1 MAKTTPI
8 LAGLRLRCG
17 NCGKGKLFSGYLK
30 LNSAC
35 PVCGRD
41 MTAAD
46 TADGPAFFVGFGVL
60 ILLAPFLFLLPMS
73 PLPAVA
79 KVFALVGHA
88 PAAIAMQVA
97 QQFLRASDAVQLV
110 GDVRTAQRITL
121 QEVTGQQLQDG
132 RLVFGFDALGDDF
145 HVEAVAK
152 RDDGFQQLPAGRADI
167 ELLDERSV
175 DLQAVEFELLQVA
188 QR

>member
-30 LNSAC
+30 LNSVC

-73 PLPAVA
+73 PLSAVA
-79 KVFALVGHA
+79 KVFAF
-88 PAAIAMQVA
+88 AALCAVLIGLCLILLPVAKAVLLNLQLHHGAKQVT
-97 QQFLRASDAVQLV
+97 ASDIK
-110 GDVRTAQRITL
+110 DR
-121 QEVTGQQLQDG
+121 
-132 RLVFGFDALGDDF
+132 
-145 HVEAVAK
+145 
-152 RDDGFQQLPAGRADI
+152 
-167 ELLDERSV
+167 
-175 DLQAVEFELLQVA
+175 
-188 QR
+188 

>member
-30 LNSAC
+30 LNAEC
-35 PVCGRD
+35 PACGRD

-73 PLPAVA
+73 PLPALA
-79 KVFALVGHA
+79 KVFAFAVLCAALIGLCLVLLPVA
-88 PAAIAMQVA
+88 KAILLNLQ
-97 QQFLRASDAVQLV
+97 LHHDAK
-110 GDVRTAQRITL
+110 
-121 QEVTGQQLQDG
+121 EVTTS
-132 RLVFGFDALGDDF
+132 
-145 HVEAVAK
+145 
-152 RDDGFQQLPAGRADI
+152 DI
-167 ELLDERSV
+167 KDR
-175 DLQAVEFELLQVA
+175 
-188 QR
+188 

>member
-35 PVCGRD
+35 PVCDRD

-60 ILLAPFLFLLPMS
+60 VLLAPFLFLLPMS
-73 PLPAVA
+73 PLPALA
-79 KVFALVGHA
+79 KVFAFAALCVALVGLCLILL
-88 PAAIAMQVA
+88 P
-97 QQFLRASDAVQLV
+97 
-110 GDVRTAQRITL
+110 
-121 QEVTGQQLQDG
+121 
-132 RLVFGFDALGDDF
+132 
-145 HVEAVAK
+145 VAK
-152 RDDGFQQLPAGRADI
+152 AVLLNLQLHHGAEQVTAADI
-167 ELLDERSV
+167 KDR
-175 DLQAVEFELLQVA
+175 
-188 QR
+188 

>member
-73 PLPAVA
+73 PLPVVA
-79 KVFALVGHA
+79 KIFAF
-88 PAAIAMQVA
+88 AALCAVLIGLCPILLPVAKAVLLNLQLHHGAEQVK
-97 QQFLRASDAVQLV
+97 ASDIK
-110 GDVRTAQRITL
+110 DR
-121 QEVTGQQLQDG
+121 
-132 RLVFGFDALGDDF
+132 
-145 HVEAVAK
+145 
-152 RDDGFQQLPAGRADI
+152 
-167 ELLDERSV
+167 
-175 DLQAVEFELLQVA
+175 
-188 QR
+188 

>member
-30 LNSAC
+30 LNAAC

-79 KVFALVGHA
+79 KVFAF
-88 PAAIAMQVA
+88 AALCIVLIGLCLILLPVAKAILLNLQLHHGAKQVT
-97 QQFLRASDAVQLV
+97 ASDIK
-110 GDVRTAQRITL
+110 DR
-121 QEVTGQQLQDG
+121 
-132 RLVFGFDALGDDF
+132 
-145 HVEAVAK
+145 
-152 RDDGFQQLPAGRADI
+152 
-167 ELLDERSV
+167 
-175 DLQAVEFELLQVA
+175 
-188 QR
+188 

>member
-17 NCGKGKLFSGYLK
+17 NCGKGKLYSGYLK

-73 PLPAVA
+73 PLPTVA
-79 KVFALVGHA
+79 KIFAF
-88 PAAIAMQVA
+88 AALCAVLIGLCLILLPVAKAVLLNLQLHHGAEQVK
-97 QQFLRASDAVQLV
+97 ASD
-110 GDVRTAQRITL
+110 I
-121 QEVTGQQLQDG
+121 
-132 RLVFGFDALGDDF
+132 
-145 HVEAVAK
+145 K
-152 RDDGFQQLPAGRADI
+152 
-167 ELLDERSV
+167 ER
-175 DLQAVEFELLQVA
+175 
-188 QR
+188 

>member
-73 PLPAVA
+73 PLPVVA
-79 KVFALVGHA
+79 KIFAF
-88 PAAIAMQVA
+88 AALCAVLIGLCLILLPVAKAVLLNLQLHHGAEQVK
-97 QQFLRASDAVQLV
+97 ASD
-110 GDVRTAQRITL
+110 I
-121 QEVTGQQLQDG
+121 
-132 RLVFGFDALGDDF
+132 
-145 HVEAVAK
+145 K
-152 RDDGFQQLPAGRADI
+152 
-167 ELLDERSV
+167 ER
-175 DLQAVEFELLQVA
+175 
-188 QR
+188 